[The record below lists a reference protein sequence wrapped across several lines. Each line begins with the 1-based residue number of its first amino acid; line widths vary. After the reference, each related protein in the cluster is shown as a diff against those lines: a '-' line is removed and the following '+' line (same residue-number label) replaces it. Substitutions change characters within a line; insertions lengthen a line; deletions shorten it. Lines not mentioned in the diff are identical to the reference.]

1 MFSSS
6 SVRLSGQSGSS
17 AVLSVASV
25 ASAGGA
31 ANYFARDDYY
41 VGDGPAEL
49 SEWGGKGAAALGL
62 SGTVA
67 KSDFEKVLDGRLPD
81 DTIVNANPNRRA
93 GIDLTFSMPK
103 SASLMIQLGGDERIL
118 EAQASAVKS
127 VMAYLEKHFAEA
139 RDYSRGPGGEPVR
152 TGNLVYALFQHD
164 TSRKL
169 DPQNHT
175 HAVIAAMTQDKAG
188 KWKALWNG
196 AIWKN
201 NSLLGSIYNAALRS
215 NIENLGY
222 QIEITGKHGQF
233 EIKGVPRDIID
244 AFSQRRQ
251 DILAAAAKLGRGAH
265 ETEVLREITKRTR
278 DPKLNPDDKQALK
291 AEWARRADGLGF
303 DAKARVQE
311 ARSRAPLSVETQLGR
326 PERVREAIK
335 DMREVS
341 KIYTR
346 PADELTTNGLSR
358 TLLTPTQ
365 LRTEMATASAIR
377 MIGERET
384 SWTLGALIKG
394 ALDLG
399 LRGVTA
405 EGVEERML
413 RLVESGQVLAG
424 KSIRLDGAPENYT
437 TPEHRM
443 IERAALDNVERGKG
457 ASPGIIATGSLP
469 ARLRAAAGGRELNG
483 EQIAAGTLALG
494 SDDRTVVIQG
504 VAGAGKTT
512 LISAIASV
520 AYQEGRAVIGLA
532 FANKLVSD
540 LRNETQLRGPGGEL
554 LEGGIAA
561 QTVSSFINQ
570 HLRPAIHGSGP
581 QFEASRKAVGG
592 KVLILDEASLVANKP
607 MSDLLTIANRL
618 GAAKLVMVG
627 DKAQLL
633 SIEAGKAF
641 ALIQSD
647 NPAMARLDMSLRQRT
662 PHMQEAAALAR
673 AGKFRESF
681 ASLGERVIEAGQNHL
696 RVTADTWLALAPE
709 DRART
714 AIYSSGRD
722 ARSALNR
729 MVQAGLKAEGVLKGA
744 GLQLSTLLPAHA
756 TREELRYASI
766 YSKGQVLEVMRSNA
780 PGGLAR
786 GRYEV
791 EGVDTR
797 GRVLLRDAQGRLTRF
812 DPARIDPA
820 DKRDALRLSEKHQ
833 EIFYE
838 GDRLRW
844 NEKDGAR
851 GLMKSEEA
859 RILAI
864 TDGVVT
870 VENRQ
875 GDRIALQTN
884 DRMLERMGLA
894 YALNMHQAQGDTR
907 DMAIGEMH
915 SAARNL
921 SNQRLALVM
930 MTRVRDEI
938 TIVTND
944 KDRLLSQIA
953 RNPGDKTSALETLG
967 EKTVDGVK
975 GQGSSARFSP
985 KIPEHLRADSNNR
998 AQLPNVTRDSLR
1010 SASQLGV
1017 PERKIE
1023 RSR

>member
-1 MFSSS
+1 M
-6 SVRLSGQSGSS
+6 
-17 AVLSVASV
+17 LSVASV
-25 ASAGGA
+25 GSAGGA
-31 ANYFARDDYY
+31 ANYFAKDDYY

-49 SEWGGKGAAALGL
+49 SEWGGKGAEALGL
-62 SGTVA
+62 KGQVS
-67 KSDFEKVLDGRLPD
+67 KDDFEKLLDGKLPD
-81 DTIVNANPNRRA
+81 GSIVNTNANRRA

-103 SASLMIQLGGDERIL
+103 SASLMIQLGGDKRVL

-139 RDYSRGPGGEPVR
+139 RDYSRNGNGEPVR

-175 HAVIAAMTQDKAG
+175 HAVIAAMTLDKAG

-196 AIWKN
+196 EIWKN
-201 NSLLGSIYNAALRS
+201 NSVLGSIYNAALRS
-215 NIENLGY
+215 NLEKLGY
-222 QIEITGKHGQF
+222 QTEITGKHGQF
-233 EIKGVPRDIID
+233 EIKGVPRDVID

-251 DILAAAAKLGRGAH
+251 DILATAERLGRSPT
-265 ETEVLREITKRTR
+265 ETEAMREITKRTR

-291 AEWARRADGLGF
+291 AEWARRAEGLGF
-303 DAKARVQE
+303 DAKALAEQAMSRSQLSAE
-311 ARSRAPLSVETQLGR
+311 AKLGTA
-326 PERVREAIK
+326 ERVREAIN
-335 DMREVS
+335 DIRANAR
-341 KIYTR
+341 IYTR
-346 PADELTTNGLSR
+346 PADELTTNGLAR

-384 SWTLGALIKG
+384 SWTRAELVKS

-399 LRGVTA
+399 LKGVTA
-405 EGVEERML
+405 EGVEARMQ
-413 RLVESGQVLAG
+413 RLLEGGQVLAG
-424 KSIRLDGAPENYT
+424 KSTRIDGVPDRYT

-443 IERAALDNVERGKG
+443 IERSTLDNVARGKG
-457 ASPGIIATGSLP
+457 ASPAMIAMGEAP
-469 ARLRAAAGGRELNG
+469 ARLREAAGDKPLNA

-520 AYQEGRAVIGLA
+520 AHQEGREVIGLA
-532 FANKLVSD
+532 FANKMVSD
-540 LRNETQLRGPGGEL
+540 LRNDTQLRVRGGEVL
-554 LEGGIAA
+554 QAGIAA

-570 HLRPAIHGSGP
+570 HLRGALHGSGP
-581 QFEASRKAVGG
+581 QFEASRSAVAG

-607 MSDLLTIANRL
+607 MNDLLTIANRL
-618 GAAKLVMVG
+618 GAEKVIMVG

-641 ALIQSD
+641 ALIQAD
-647 NPAMARLDMSLRQRT
+647 NPAMARLDTSLRQRT
-662 PHMQEAAALAR
+662 PHMQEAAGLAR
-673 AGKFRESF
+673 AGQFRDSF
-681 ASLGERVIEAGQNHL
+681 ASLGERVIEAGHDHL
-696 RVTADTWLALAPE
+696 RVTAQTWLALSPE

-714 AIYSSGRD
+714 AIYSAGRD
-722 ARSALNR
+722 ARGALNR
-729 MVQAGLKAEGVLKGA
+729 MVQEGLKAEGALKGE
-744 GLQLSTLLPAHA
+744 GMQLTTLLPAHA
-756 TREELRYASI
+756 TREELRYAST
-766 YSKGQVLEVMRSNA
+766 YDKGQVLEVIRANA
-780 PGGLAR
+780 PGGLAC
-786 GRYEV
+786 GRYDV
-791 EGVDTR
+791 EGTDGQ
-797 GRVLLRDAQGRLTRF
+797 GRVVLRDAQGKLKRF
-812 DPARIDPA
+812 DPSSIDPA
-820 DKRDALRLSEKHQ
+820 DKRDALRLSEKHR
-833 EIFYE
+833 ETIYE
-838 GDRLRW
+838 GDKVRW
-844 NEKDGAR
+844 NEKDSAR

-859 RILAI
+859 RVLAI
-864 TDGVVT
+864 RDGVVT

-875 GDRIALQTN
+875 GDTIELKQN

-930 MTRVRDEI
+930 MTRVRDDI

-944 KDRLLSQIA
+944 KDRLLSQIE

-967 EKTVDGVK
+967 EKQVDGGK
-975 GQGSSARFSP
+975 GKRTSAEFSP
-985 KIPEHLRADSNNR
+985 KIPEHLRAGGDSL
-998 AQLPNVTRDSLR
+998 APLPNVARDSLR
-1010 SASQLGV
+1010 SVPQIDL
-1017 PERKIE
+1017 PERSIE